1 MPPCGWHL
9 RVGRDAS
16 AWVPTGTPRAM
27 LRLHQTYPWPLLSCY
42 RTQQSPR
49 SFLVSPQTQIDRS
62 KSQGSRIFRPLVLRS
77 VSKSKALFT
86 FQVQTTDLYPA
97 APGSQGFPGDSSH
110 RTVAEGRSCLC
121 LLFTLMTPPSA
132 GRKVPKAPPPRSL
145 FSHTGLFV
153 WAVTPSDFPS
163 SASSRKFFTP
173 VSESRSPFILH
184 ADSALSRSWP
194 AKPRKWPSIPF
205 SQPHSAPPRAQ
216 AWSLNPG

>member
-1 MPPCGWHL
+1 M
-9 RVGRDAS
+9 
-16 AWVPTGTPRAM
+16 
-27 LRLHQTYPWPLLSCY
+27 
-42 RTQQSPR
+42 
-49 SFLVSPQTQIDRS
+49 
-62 KSQGSRIFRPLVLRS
+62 
-77 VSKSKALFT
+77 
-86 FQVQTTDLYPA
+86 YPA

-110 RTVAEGRSCLC
+110 RTVAEEHSCLC
-121 LLFTLMTPPSA
+121 LLFTLITPPSA

-194 AKPRKWPSIPF
+194 AKPRKQAAQHPLLPASFSPTQRPGMVFKPRLRLGATPQDMPGRISYQSFLPSRNPLCNKDSFGPPF
-205 SQPHSAPPRAQ
+205 
-216 AWSLNPG
+216 